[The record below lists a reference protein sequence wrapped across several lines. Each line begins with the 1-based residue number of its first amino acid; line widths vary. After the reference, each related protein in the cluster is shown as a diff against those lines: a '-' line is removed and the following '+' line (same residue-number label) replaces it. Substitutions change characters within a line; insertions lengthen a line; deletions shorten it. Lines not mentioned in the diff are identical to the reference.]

1 MTGGRTRRL
10 AAGVV
15 TSAAV
20 LVGTVGVAPTPAGA
34 APVGPDLAIAGTVS
48 PSNPTVDDALVYTYT
63 ITNVGDAVAV
73 GGRLDVVLNGGV
85 GTGGSRV
92 ASAPFGCS
100 TLNSG
105 GSFPQQVL
113 TCPVGDV
120 APGAT
125 VSRTISIRVDTAT
138 TYTREAFAN
147 TRNGQGDTNYTND
160 RVILTSVVAP
170 GTGGG
175 GGGGGGN
182 PLGALQALLVALLA
196 ALHL

>member
-1 MTGGRTRRL
+1 L
-10 AAGVV
+10 VAGAV

-20 LVGTVGVAPTPAGA
+20 LVGTVGIAQAPAGA
-34 APVGPDLAIAGTVS
+34 DPVGPDLALSGTVS

-63 ITNVGDAVAV
+63 ITNVGDAPAI

-85 GTGGSRV
+85 GSGGSKV
-92 ASAPFGCS
+92 VSAPFGCS
-100 TLNSG
+100 TLNNG
-105 GSFPQQVL
+105 GSFPQQFL
-113 TCPVGDV
+113 ECQVGDL

-138 TYTREAFAN
+138 TYSREAFAN
-147 TRNGQGDTNYTND
+147 TRNGQGDTNNTND
-160 RVILTSVVAP
+160 EVLLTSVVAP

-182 PLGALQALLVALLA
+182 PLSALQALMVALLA